1 MGGGGLVEM
10 FVTACSLVGVMRVIS
25 RMEYVAP
32 PPASVVVAAA
42 GAATE
47 AAAAKT
53 EEAKTKIKFDL
64 PPSTTPVKAAGGEVS
79 QVETPSWLDRDASA
93 LSTGED
99 GANDTTVQLD
109 YLPKSPV
116 AAVSAAPAAV
126 APPPTVD
133 FPSLLLKPSTG
144 AALRPQLVATP
155 SWLVP
160 GANQQQPS
168 ATLNNNNGRLGS
180 PSWMSNKRSQAQT
193 RALKSRATSE

>member
-1 MGGGGLVEM
+1 MVEM

-32 PPASVVVAAA
+32 PPASAGVVAAA

-47 AAAAKT
+47 AAAAAKT
-53 EEAKTKIKFDL
+53 EEAKTRIKFDL

-109 YLPKSPV
+109 YLPKSPA

-144 AALRPQLVATP
+144 SALRPQLVATP

-160 GANQQQPS
+160 GANQQQQPS
-168 ATLNNNNGRLGS
+168 ATLNSNNNGRLGS